1 MENKCLPKKRVPI
14 PKKTSDELLVK
25 CKHSCCIC
33 EKFGVEIHHIDG
45 NPSNNRENNLIPLCS
60 NCANM
65 AHVNFPPAAR
75 MHGIS
80 PAQLRLYKK
89 NWIDKCNSS
98 PLSATIVDDI
108 REIKQSVSELRGE
121 LKQLRQPYGRK

>member
-1 MENKCLPKKRVPI
+1 M
-14 PKKTSDELLVK
+14 
-25 CKHSCCIC
+25 C

-60 NCANM
+60 NCANI
-65 AHVNFPPAAR
+65 AHVVFPPAAR
-75 MHGIS
+75 THGIS

-89 NWIDKCNSS
+89 NWIEKCNSFS
-98 PLSATIVDDI
+98 PTMVDDI
-108 REIKQSVSELRGE
+108 REIKQSLSELKGE